1 MHDFSTRR
9 GEKLIRCICECVF
22 NTVEGNIS
30 LPSDDPKKSVKQIQN
45 AATAHRGKIG
55 RKESYWCSEADFYL
69 ILSILS
75 LITEGIKR

>member
-30 LPSDDPKKSVKQIQN
+30 LPSDDPKKSVKYKTPLQRI
-45 AATAHRGKIG
+45 AAKLEGKKAIG
-55 RKESYWCSEADFYL
+55 AAKRIFILYYQSYH
-69 ILSILS
+69 
-75 LITEGIKR
+75 